1 LAQLRAGRGQ
11 LPLRS
16 YSAWRGVRPI
26 VSVIATI

>member
-1 LAQLRAGRGQ
+1 LAQLRAGRCQ

-16 YSAWRGVRPI
+16 YSAWRGVGPI